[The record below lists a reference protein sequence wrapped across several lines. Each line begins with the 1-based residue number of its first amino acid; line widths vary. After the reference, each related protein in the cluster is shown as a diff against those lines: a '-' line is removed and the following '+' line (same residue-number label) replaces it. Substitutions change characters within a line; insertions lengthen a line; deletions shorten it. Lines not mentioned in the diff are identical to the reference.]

1 MARIQSINPLN
12 PKVMKKL
19 LQLLLGVISHLLL
32 TSPSLA
38 QENAG
43 TIYGSVI
50 SESNEAMPL
59 STVALLKDSEIAA
72 GIITDDKGQ
81 FILGEIAPGTY
92 DLRISSIGFSSTVV
106 QNIVV
111 HENEIHIPPIEMK
124 WGVQLSSVV
133 CEAIRPF
140 CNKPCGYGCI
150 CECCVPSEDLSG
162 LESSHQFGI
171 LQAIDTLNYLS
182 LESWR
187 KN

>member
-1 MARIQSINPLN
+1 
-12 PKVMKKL
+12 MKKL

-92 DLRISSIGFSSTVV
+92 DLKISSIGFSSTVV

-124 WGVQLSSVV
+124 WGVQLNPVV
-133 CEAIRPF
+133 CKSKRPS
-140 CNKPCGYGCI
+140 CIEPYGFSCI
-150 CECCVPSEDLSG
+150 CKCSLPNKQVHNATEGSG
-162 LESSHQFGI
+162 
-171 LQAIDTLNYLS
+171 IDTLNYLT
-182 LESWR
+182 LESWCI
-187 KN
+187 NH

>member
-1 MARIQSINPLN
+1 
-12 PKVMKKL
+12 MKKL

-59 STVALLKDSEIAA
+59 STVALLKNSEIAA
-72 GIITDDKGQ
+72 GIITDDNGK
-81 FILGEIAPGTY
+81 FILGEVEPGIY
-92 DLRISSIGFSSTVV
+92 DLKISSVGFTSALI
-106 QNIVV
+106 QNITVA
-111 HENEIHIPPIEMK
+111 ENEIHIPPIEMK

-133 CEAIRPF
+133 CKAIRPF

-150 CECCVPSEDLSG
+150 CECCVPSETFVDQSCG
-162 LESSHQFGI
+162 KVGAVHQV
-171 LQAIDTLNYLS
+171 DTLNYLS

-187 KN
+187 NTP